1 MISSYALIIDNNNN
15 IIGCHKWAD
24 STLMD
29 MSSNE
34 IECTFEQAQNPMM
47 YCVVNGQVVESLTAA
62 QAAQSG
68 IIASA
73 CSAAES
79 APLEFTNGA
88 GVASSFPMDSGK
100 LAKYLSIYTK
110 YYVKGLP
117 FPNSATTY
125 NFYDVNGKA
134 VAMTLTDIENFFN
147 SVEAQVDS
155 ALAKQETLLTDIAS
169 ATTVSQVQSITF

>member
-1 MISSYALIIDNNNN
+1 MQTFLNSATGKYHQFEDDVTVDATTGTWSTPSGAK
-15 IIGCHKWAD
+15 GTCPT
-24 STLMD
+24 TLMPYTGAWPIPPTVQ
-29 MSSNE
+29 E
-34 IECTFEQAQNPMM
+34 
-47 YCVVNGQVVESLTAA
+47 A
-62 QAAQSG
+62 QAEQSG
-68 IIASA
+68 LIAAA

-79 APLEFTNGA
+79 APLAFTNAA

-155 ALAKQETLLTDIAS
+155 ALAKQETLLADIAT
-169 ATTVSQVQSITF
+169 ATTVSAVQEVIW